1 MAPATD
7 EVMSMM
13 GGRLVALAP
22 DMKGIRPLPKESLK
36 VFDDGKKPELVA
48 YSFSNIWRQVME
60 ALQGDLRR
68 IGVDLK
74 VEVFGATV
82 IWGKLKTQDF
92 DLYTISYPYVSA
104 GHALNLYFPSANMP
118 TPNRMN
124 WDNAQT
130 DQWLKE
136 GRGALSDADRAA
148 AYGKVQKQVH
158 DAVVWIPIVHEPM
171 FVAAGPRLKPVEAH
185 GIYGAG
191 LYKGLSLE
199 LK

>member
-1 MAPATD
+1 
-7 EVMSMM
+7 M
-13 GGRLVALAP
+13 GSDGFRV
-22 DMKGIRPLPKESLK
+22 K
-36 VFDDGKKPELVA
+36 DGKKLELVA

-60 ALQGDLRR
+60 ALQGDLRKVG
-68 IGVDLK
+68 IDLK
-74 VEVFGATV
+74 VEVFDATV

-92 DLYTISYPYVSA
+92 DLYTMSYPYVSA
-104 GHALNLYFPSANMP
+104 GDALNLYFPSTNMP

-130 DQWLKE
+130 DEWLKE
-136 GRGALSDADRAA
+136 ARGALTDEARAA
-148 AYGKVQKQVH
+148 AYAKVEKQVH